1 MPAGTDYAQLIQ
13 SFHRFFIDHLVAE
26 GDMSPS
32 NPVIVPDL
40 GTSPPPPLTQLVGIS
55 TKTDTTC
62 LSCRATRSKHN
73 TTHILDMV
81 YPRPVRFARYLPCTY
96 PLIIPVNKTGTVEP
110 AADFNSIIQDSLF
123 REVTYKATCPFCR
136 RVVVFESRRS
146 LATKDLPPVLAVN
159 TSVFD
164 QENIKF
170 WLDVKRRRFLTPT
183 VSLRGQIDGVDDS
196 EVAVYELRVRVFVCV
211 TGALLRRHVGAV
223 DCRTNR
229 HATSAFPSG
238 RHRERCVSGAVERIY
253 CGNNLCL

>member
-13 SFHRFFIDHLVAE
+13 SFHRFFVDYLVAE
-26 GDMSPS
+26 GEMSPS

-81 YPRPVRFARYLPCTY
+81 YPRAVGFAHCLPCPS
-96 PLIIPVNKTGTVEP
+96 PLIPVNKTGTVEP
-110 AADFNSIIQDSLF
+110 TGDFNSIIQDSLF

-136 RVVVFESRRS
+136 RVAVFESRRS
-146 LATKDLPPVLAVN
+146 LATRDLPPVLAVN

-170 WLDVKRRRFLTPT
+170 WLDVKKRKFLTPS

-196 EVAVYELRVRVFVCV
+196 EVAVYELRVGVFLSALSEHYLGGTSEQSIVVQVV
-211 TGALLRRHVGAV
+211 TRHQHSHLVAIVKGVLAGL
-223 DCRTNR
+223 
-229 HATSAFPSG
+229 SKGS
-238 RHRERCVSGAVERIY
+238 Y
-253 CGNNLCL
+253 GNNLCL